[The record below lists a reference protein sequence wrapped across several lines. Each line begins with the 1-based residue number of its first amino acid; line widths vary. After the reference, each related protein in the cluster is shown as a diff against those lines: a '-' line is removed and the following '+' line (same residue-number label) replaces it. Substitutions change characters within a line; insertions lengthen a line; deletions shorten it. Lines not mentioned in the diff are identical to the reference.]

1 MDGIILPPYC
11 VLSAEHLTI
20 DPELKEL
27 ELLWQRLWVTQEDPF
42 GKWDVLRDANRAVD
56 VDFTATFRVLYG
68 LPRYGDVL
76 VREEYEEALEV
87 IKGYEITQNRVVV
100 VGHPGIGMDLASLT
114 HLLKAIIFR
123 EGHFLVL
130 PTGSP
135 LVASPANSF
144 PVRK

>member
-27 ELLWQRLWVTQEDPF
+27 ELLWQQLWVTQEYPF
-42 GKWDVLRDANRAVD
+42 KERDVLRDVNHAVD
-56 VDFTATFRVLYG
+56 VEVTATFRVLYG

-76 VREEYEEALEV
+76 VRKEYEEALEA
-87 IKGYEITQNRVVV
+87 IKGYEITQNGVVV

-114 HLLKAIIFR
+114 YLLKAVLFR
-123 EGHFLVL
+123 EDHLLVL
-130 PTGSP
+130 PAGSP

-144 PVRK
+144 PV